1 MSYEHDCD
9 CDYYRCH
16 LDDYDSD
23 CLKSGHVHGRDS
35 DHESGV
41 LGWNQA
47 RDDDYGYVR
56 DGAPE

>member
-1 MSYEHDCD
+1 MSYERDCD
-9 CDYYRCH
+9 CDYCHGH

-23 CLKSGHVHGRDS
+23 CLKSGHGRDS
-35 DHESGV
+35 DHENGV